1 MIFQISKC
9 QSWPVTIIIGQQRQR
24 KRKRQRKT
32 NPLVSWHDRSYF
44 GPWTPPWIIM
54 WWWRRSEC
62 GSIGPRSYCVGDL
75 SNLKITRAGPWTSLE
90 AHHGSNLTLMS
101 RSWLSISSLDSFS
114 LDHRLSVALQV
125 KKKRG
130 SCFGVHWNI
139 NEELTGY
146 WTWGEYYC
154 YCYCYCYCY
163 WQDIILHR
171 SGTLPS
177 VSEWLAGTR
186 ALRAGDSQLGPFAT
200 SSTSSPTPLSSPSSS
215 TSSTSSSWS
224 YILILILACIYYY
237 TAPFW

>member
-1 MIFQISKC
+1 MAWSVIFWPMDPTMDHNVVVAKIWMWQHWTPVILCWWSFKSENY
-9 QSWPVTIIIGQQRQR
+9 QSW
-24 KRKRQRKT
+24 
-32 NPLVSWHDRSYF
+32 
-44 GPWTPPWIIM
+44 
-54 WWWRRSEC
+54 
-62 GSIGPRSYCVGDL
+62 
-75 SNLKITRAGPWTSLE
+75 PWTSLE